1 MQYDYFKYDSEEITK
16 PITIYTRLDND
27 NKEYMVLYDF
37 TAQIPRVHI
46 INLLLK
52 RRKQNFRKF
61 FSRIE
66 DKERNI
72 FIKEILEYISD
83 QNNLIMEYDS
93 RKQIMSYLIEFCKD
107 EYYKEYFKLRYII

>member
-1 MQYDYFKYDSEEITK
+1 MRYKYFEYDSEEITK
-16 PITIYTRLDND
+16 PITIYTKVDKD
-27 NKEYMVLYDF
+27 NKEYIILCDF
-37 TAQIPRVHI
+37 TTQIPRVYV

-66 DKERNI
+66 DNETNI

-83 QNNLIMEYDS
+83 QNNLTMKYDS

-107 EYYKEYFKLRYII
+107 EYYKEYLKLRYNI